1 MGKESTIGYLNHCLN
16 LISDSCY
23 CFHYF
28 HCCVVSINS
37 LNEKEKVIELKIIT
51 ILLLMITNQIL
62 AENINGYSSEDVIE
76 AKRASMPERNL
87 TETEKRN
94 LARTQE
100 WRKEASTPGGDLER
114 LVNEIYAESTE
125 VFLPLN
131 TPPLYVV
138 KRGESKENWH
148 TLELS
153 GRGHAYTRRVMKLI
167 NTVVQNNRI
176 AAEVVV
182 DRVSADGQPFEQ
194 RVAIFL
200 TFDDDGKVI
209 TDHTYAGTTNL
220 EALIPYL
227 PEDGQKA
234 LKAIIENQ

>member
-1 MGKESTIGYLNHCLN
+1 MDHQRCNCNAVFFRVVALCTYL
-16 LISDSCY
+16 
-23 CFHYF
+23 
-28 HCCVVSINS
+28 
-37 LNEKEKVIELKIIT
+37 
-51 ILLLMITNQIL
+51 ILPCANAQN
-62 AENINGYSSEDVIE
+62 ANPSEGVG
-76 AKRASMPERNL
+76 ASMLENNM
-87 TETEKRN
+87 TETEKRV
-94 LARTQE
+94 LAQTEE

-153 GRGHAYTRRVMKLI
+153 GRGHAYNRRVLNLV
-167 NTVVQNNRI
+167 NTVVQGNRI

-182 DRVSADGQPFEQ
+182 DRVSPDGQSFEQ

-200 TFDDDGKVI
+200 TFDNDGKVI
-209 TDHTYAGTTNL
+209 TDHTYAGTSDF

-227 PEDGQKA
+227 PEGGQKA

>member
-1 MGKESTIGYLNHCLN
+1 MDHRRGICKAAAFWVIGLCTYLILPDAYAQNA
-16 LISDSCY
+16 
-23 CFHYF
+23 
-28 HCCVVSINS
+28 NS
-37 LNEKEKVIELKIIT
+37 F
-51 ILLLMITNQIL
+51 
-62 AENINGYSSEDVIE
+62 ENVIE
-76 AKRASMPERNL
+76 AKRESIPERGL

-94 LARTQE
+94 LARTEE

-114 LVNEIYAESTE
+114 LVNEIYAKSTE

-131 TPPLYVV
+131 APPLFVV

-148 TLELS
+148 ALELS
-153 GRGHAYTRRVMKLI
+153 GRGHAYTKRVMKLI
-167 NTVVQNNRI
+167 NTVVQNDRI

-182 DRVSADGQPFEQ
+182 DRVSADGQAFEQ
-194 RVAIFL
+194 RIAIFL
-200 TFDDDGKVI
+200 TFDDDGKII

-220 EALIPYL
+220 EALVPYL

>member
-1 MGKESTIGYLNHCLN
+1 MDHQQPDRNAAMFWVLALCTYLILPGAYAQNAN
-16 LISDSCY
+16 PSEG
-23 CFHYF
+23 
-28 HCCVVSINS
+28 VV
-37 LNEKEKVIELKIIT
+37 E
-51 ILLLMITNQIL
+51 
-62 AENINGYSSEDVIE
+62 G
-76 AKRASMPERNL
+76 RGASMRESDL
-87 TETEKRN
+87 TETEKRV
-94 LARTQE
+94 LARTEE
-100 WRKEASTPGGDLER
+100 WRKEGSTPGGDLGR

-138 KRGESKENWH
+138 ERGESKENWH

-153 GRGHAYTRRVMKLI
+153 GRGHAYNRRVLNHV
-167 NTVVQNNRI
+167 NTVVQGNRI

-182 DRVSADGQPFEQ
+182 DRVSPDGQPFEQ

-200 TFDDDGKVI
+200 TFDNDGKVI
-209 TDHTYAGTTNL
+209 TDHTYAGTSNF
-220 EALIPYL
+220 EALIPHL

>member
-1 MGKESTIGYLNHCLN
+1 MDYRRGIRKAAAFSVLALCTYLIMPGAYAQNAN
-16 LISDSCY
+16 
-23 CFHYF
+23 
-28 HCCVVSINS
+28 
-37 LNEKEKVIELKIIT
+37 
-51 ILLLMITNQIL
+51 
-62 AENINGYSSEDVIE
+62 SSEDVIE
-76 AKRASMPERNL
+76 VKRESIPERNL

-94 LARTQE
+94 LARTEE

-114 LVNEIYAESTE
+114 LVNEIYAKSTE

-131 TPPLYVV
+131 APPLYVV

-148 TLELS
+148 ALELS

-167 NTVVQNNRI
+167 NTVVQNDRI

-182 DRVSADGQPFEQ
+182 DRLSADGQVFEQ
-194 RVAIFL
+194 RIAIFL
-200 TFDDDGKVI
+200 TFDDDGKII

-220 EALIPYL
+220 EALVPYL

>member
-1 MGKESTIGYLNHCLN
+1 MDDHRGDRNAVAFWVLALCTYLITPGAYAQNAN
-16 LISDSCY
+16 SSD
-23 CFHYF
+23 
-28 HCCVVSINS
+28 
-37 LNEKEKVIELKIIT
+37 
-51 ILLLMITNQIL
+51 
-62 AENINGYSSEDVIE
+62 DVIE

-94 LARTQE
+94 LARTEE
-100 WRKEASTPGGDLER
+100 WRKEASTPGGDLET

-153 GRGHAYTRRVMKLI
+153 GRGHAYTRRVMNLV

-209 TDHTYAGTTNL
+209 TDHTYAGTTNF

-227 PEDGQKA
+227 PEEGQKA

>member
-1 MGKESTIGYLNHCLN
+1 MDDHRNDRNAPVFWALSLCTYLIMPGAYAQHAN
-16 LISDSCY
+16 
-23 CFHYF
+23 
-28 HCCVVSINS
+28 
-37 LNEKEKVIELKIIT
+37 
-51 ILLLMITNQIL
+51 
-62 AENINGYSSEDVIE
+62 SSEDGIE
-76 AKRASMPERNL
+76 VKRTSMQERNL

-94 LARTQE
+94 LARTEE
-100 WRKEASTPGGDLER
+100 WRKEGSTPGGDLER
-114 LVNEIYAESTE
+114 LTNEIYAESTE

-131 TPPLYVV
+131 IPPLYVV
-138 KRGESKENWH
+138 KRGDSKKNWH

-153 GRGHAYTRRVMKLI
+153 GRGHAYSRRMMKLI

-194 RVAIFL
+194 RIAIFL

-209 TDHTYAGTTNL
+209 TDHTYAGTSNL

-227 PEDGQKA
+227 PEDGQNA

>member
-1 MGKESTIGYLNHCLN
+1 MDYRRGIRKAAAFSVLALCTYLIMPGAYAQNAN
-16 LISDSCY
+16 
-23 CFHYF
+23 
-28 HCCVVSINS
+28 
-37 LNEKEKVIELKIIT
+37 
-51 ILLLMITNQIL
+51 
-62 AENINGYSSEDVIE
+62 SSEDVIE
-76 AKRASMPERNL
+76 VKRESIPERNL

-94 LARTQE
+94 LARTEE

-114 LVNEIYAESTE
+114 LVNEIYAKSTE

-131 TPPLYVV
+131 APPLFVV

-148 TLELS
+148 ALELS

-167 NTVVQNNRI
+167 NTVVQDDRI

-182 DRVSADGQPFEQ
+182 DRVSVDGQAFEQ
-194 RVAIFL
+194 RIAIFL
-200 TFDDDGKVI
+200 TFDDDGKII

-220 EALIPYL
+220 EALVPYL